1 MTEVIEFFNDIMS
14 WIVDGIDIFL
24 GYVERL

>member
-1 MTEVIEFFNDIMS
+1 MDKIIGFFNDIMS
-14 WIVDGIDIFL
+14 WIMDGIDMFL

>member
-1 MTEVIEFFNDIMS
+1 MTKVIEFFNDIMS

-24 GYVERL
+24 GYVDRL